1 MKFSGENRFNL
12 NIYEY
17 LLILS
22 PHEDLWN
29 RIMDIKKEFAE
40 KYSMQEALHTK
51 PHLTLANFLQYNM
64 MEPRI
69 IARLQGAAA
78 SSKPVKIEMHG
89 FASFPSHT
97 IYINV
102 TSKVPVRNLVKT
114 IRHQSQRLMKINK
127 DNKPHFMM
135 EPHLTIARKLQPW
148 QYEQG
153 WLEYQH
159 RNFTATFIAREMIL
173 LKREMGT
180 MKYRKVADFQF
191 AEQPVVMQQGNLFMS

>member
-1 MKFSGENRFNL
+1 
-12 NIYEY
+12 
-17 LLILS
+17 
-22 PHEDLWN
+22 
-29 RIMDIKKEFAE
+29 
-40 KYSMQEALHTK
+40 
-51 PHLTLANFLQYNM
+51 
-64 MEPRI
+64 
-69 IARLQGAAA
+69 
-78 SSKPVKIEMHG
+78 
-89 FASFPSHT
+89 
-97 IYINV
+97 
-102 TSKVPVRNLVKT
+102 
-114 IRHQSQRLMKINK
+114 
-127 DNKPHFMM
+127 MM